1 MECLTKSR
9 NKLVSVLYV
18 LFFFR
23 LTAIRSKIK
32 DDFMTF
38 NRESR
43 FDAVAYGIPDKKRS
57 DPIQDG

>member
-18 LFFFR
+18 LFFR

-43 FDAVAYGIPDKKRS
+43 CDAFLTKKRS